1 MAPWR
6 LLAMIGGG
14 LAVVTAGC
22 KDSAS
27 PPASITVTAVSPA
40 SGPLAG
46 GTNVTITGSDFA
58 NVTSVTIGGS
68 ELGSRTVVTATQI
81 TGTTLAATELGAS
94 NVVVSSSSSGS
105 GTCTGCF
112 SYLLPVRARP
122 LAAGLEHTCA
132 LTSGG
137 AAYCW
142 GRNDAG
148 QLGDGSGT
156 TSSTPVAVSGG
167 LTFSAIA
174 AGYWHTCG
182 LTPAGAVYCWGSSD
196 QGQLGNGSTTYSLAP
211 VAVSGGLTFSAIAVG
226 EGASYTC
233 GLTDAGAAYC
243 WGRNFE
249 GELGNGSRTSSSTP
263 VAVSGGLT
271 FSAIAAGGL
280 HTCVLTTVG
289 EAYCWA
295 SNSLGHLGIEMGT
308 GPETCPQGLSPP
320 RGGFDCSTLPI
331 RVASARHWSDLA
343 AGFVHTCGWTPGG
356 EGYCWGEDF
365 LGELGDG
372 STGTASSTPVAV
384 SGALTF
390 SAIAPGHNHTCGLTI
405 GGAPYCWG
413 YNLLGQLGDGST
425 TSSATPVAVSGGL
438 SFSAV
443 ATGENH
449 SCGITSAGAVYCW
462 GYNGSGQLGDG
473 TTTQRLVPT
482 AVASP

>member
-1 MAPWR
+1 MAPCR
-6 LLAMIGGG
+6 LLAIVGGG
-14 LAVVTAGC
+14 LAAVVSAGC
-22 KDSAS
+22 KDSHS

-46 GTNVTITGSDFA
+46 GTNVTITGSNFA
-58 NVTSVTIGGS
+58 NVTSVTIGGN

-81 TGTTLAATELGAS
+81 TGTTLAASELGAS
-94 NVVVSSSSSGS
+94 DVVVSSSSNGN
-105 GTCTGCF
+105 GTCKGCF
-112 SYLLPVRARP
+112 RYLIPVLGRP

-148 QLGDGSGT
+148 QLGDGSTT
-156 TSSTPVAVSGG
+156 TSSSIPVAVSGG
-167 LTFSAIA
+167 LTF
-174 AGYWHTCG
+174 
-182 LTPAGAVYCWGSSD
+182 
-196 QGQLGNGSTTYSLAP
+196 
-211 VAVSGGLTFSAIAVG
+211 
-226 EGASYTC
+226 
-233 GLTDAGAAYC
+233 
-243 WGRNFE
+243 R
-249 GELGNGSRTSSSTP
+249 
-263 VAVSGGLT
+263 
-271 FSAIAAGGL
+271 AIAAGGL

-289 EAYCWA
+289 EAYCWGL
-295 SNSLGHLGIEMGT
+295 NSLGQLGIESGT
-308 GPETCPQGLSPP
+308 GPETCPQGSSPP
-320 RGGFDCSTLPI
+320 RGSFDCSTLPI
-331 RVASARHWSDLA
+331 RVATARHWSDLA
-343 AGFVHTCGWTPGG
+343 AGLVHTCGWTPVGQ
-356 EGYCWGEDF
+356 GYCWGDDF

-390 SAIAPGHNHTCGLTI
+390 SAIAPGRDHTCGVTI
-405 GGAPYCWG
+405 GGAPFCWG
-413 YNLLGQLGDGST
+413 YNHTGQLGDEST

-443 ATGENH
+443 ATGANH

-482 AVASP
+482 AVAFP